1 MADRVLLTA
10 DRNNIDEC
18 IDLAVERGLGIEVM
32 AFAWQTVLDGDWK
45 RVLNTYHSILKPVP
59 GPITLHGPF
68 LDMAS
73 GSPDEQVNL
82 LSSSRYRHAIHV
94 AAELGAE
101 VVVLHANFIGS
112 LHNRSYREGWHQR
125 NVPYWAAIAEYAE
138 ERGVLVALENMW
150 EFEPGIIAD
159 ILEEV
164 DHPNLRA
171 CLDVGHSSLFGE
183 SGYVLEDWLAKLE
196 PWLIHIHMN
205 NNNGVIDEHYGFD
218 WEHGVLDYNKIIP
231 LLRTIEPQPN
241 MVLEMYHVQDMR
253 DSLHYFQLDDTNHE
267 PHSHQL
273 AEPQN
278 AE

>member
-32 AFAWQTVLDGDWK
+32 AFAWPTVLDGDWK
-45 RVLNTYHSILKPVP
+45 RELNSYHAILKPVP

-112 LHNRSYREGWHQR
+112 LHNRSYRDGWHQR

-164 DHPNLRA
+164 NHPNLRA

-218 WEHGVLDYNKIIP
+218 WEHGVMDYSKILP
-231 LLRTIEPQPN
+231 LLRTVEPQPN

-253 DSLHYFQLDDTNHE
+253 DSLHYFQLDDSNHE
-267 PHSHQL
+267 PTSQL
-273 AEPQN
+273 LIEPQN
-278 AE
+278 AD